1 MGRECNKIKK
11 TMKKVDNSMV
21 DINME
26 KRRRV
31 FKKEKVRVVLIVE
44 GSINQVWNRI
54 VNYVKNTTREM
65 GRESSSSS

>member
-31 FKKEKVRVVLIVE
+31 FKEEESK
-44 GSINQVWNRI
+44 GGINCWGK
-54 VNYVKNTTREM
+54 YKSGM
-65 GRESSSSS
+65 K